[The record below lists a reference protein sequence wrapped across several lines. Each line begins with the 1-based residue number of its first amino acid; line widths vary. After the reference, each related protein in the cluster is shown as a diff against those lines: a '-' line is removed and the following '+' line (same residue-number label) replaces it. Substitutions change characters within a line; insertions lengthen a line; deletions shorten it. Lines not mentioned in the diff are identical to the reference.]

1 MRIRS
6 RYLAP
11 MLVAAAAAAAIAA
24 APSAAATSNPTTC
37 SKKGTASHCARAGH
51 SAIVAKPPVRPQ
63 QPFRLGFTPLNP
75 QMLTIG

>member
-1 MRIRS
+1 
-6 RYLAP
+6 

-24 APSAAATSNPTTC
+24 APTASATSNPTTC
-37 SKKGTASHCARAGH
+37 SREGTASHCARAGH

>member
-24 APSAAATSNPTTC
+24 APTASATANPTTC
-37 SKKGTASHCARAGH
+37 SREGTASHCARAGH